1 MSKALFLAIV
11 LPALAVLAQ
20 IGPLEPAPGNVY
32 NTGSDCEVVWAT
44 DTTGQW
50 TTMNIELMTGS
61 NSEMIHLTTVASVD
75 GTKDTRFSFTCP
87 SVTVNSAIYFYQ
99 FSTPAAPG
107 NLSWTGRFAIADAS
121 GKTVDPPE
129 EQDGIAFGTG
139 ALSDPSTASAAPTYL
154 GDAVVST
161 TVTDTNGTS
170 TGSASVSVVQTV
182 ISNSVT
188 GALTAT
194 GSLTTTRNTAATR
207 SGAANQVSGTA
218 SGSDAAASSQS
229 TASGAFAL
237 VLDFKSR
244 SLQALAG
251 LIGTALVFTA
261 VF

>member
-20 IGPLEPAPGNVY
+20 VEPLDPAPGNVY
-32 NTGSDCEVVWAT
+32 NTGTDCEVVWAT
-44 DTTGQW
+44 DPTGQW

-61 NSEMIHLTTVASVD
+61 NSQMVHLTTVATVD
-75 GTKDTRFSFTCP
+75 GTKDTRYSFTCP

-107 NLSWTGRFAIADAS
+107 NLTWTGRFAIADAS

-139 ALSDPSTASAAPTYL
+139 ALSDPSTASPAPTYL
-154 GDAVVST
+154 GDAVST
-161 TVTDTNGTS
+161 TVSGANGTS
-170 TGSASVSVVQTV
+170 TGSTSVSVVQTV
-182 ISNSVT
+182 ISNSAT

-194 GSLTTTRNTAATR
+194 GSLTTTGSTAATR
-207 SGAANQVSGTA
+207 SDAANQVSGTA
-218 SGSDAAASSQS
+218 SGSDPAASSQS
-229 TASGAFAL
+229 TASGASL
-237 VLDFKSR
+237 VLDIKSR

-261 VF
+261 VL